1 MSKINVQSVVVNSNR
16 LDVYYQ
22 VSNDLKKYFDGQEA
36 SFWVEY
42 SENIEG
48 LPMNVAV
55 IPFVTN
61 VLPVVWLTDSIL
73 ELDELDEQFF
83 NSVAEFKQGYIDMY
97 PMLEFRGKIVVNKLV
112 HNTYEPKR
120 ESAAFFSGGVD
131 AFATLIAHIGEKPIL
146 LTIWGAD
153 VKHVDIP
160 GWENVKSRVL
170 QTSERFNLD
179 RVFIKSNFRM
189 FMREQ
194 TLYSLV
200 RKSGDSWWHGFQHG
214 IGLIGHAAPLAV
226 AMKFEKLYI
235 ASSFTI
241 GDHYTCASDPSI
253 DNKIRFSNCRVFH
266 DQYEYSRQDKLAH
279 ICDFARNNKI
289 QIHLHVCWIS
299 SGGENCC
306 RCEKCYR
313 TIYGLLAEGENPAK
327 YGFIYTSEEF
337 HEMRENIC
345 SKMIFS
351 PMIVRLWKDIQ
362 HRFIENKE
370 NIAMDADVQWIYT
383 YDFDKVNDCFTKRLK
398 LFVQKI
404 RKSISYLKSVIV
416 KK

>member
-1 MSKINVQSVVVNSNR
+1 MSKIKVQSVVVSNNR

-22 VSNDLKKYFDGQEA
+22 VSNDLKKYFDGRET

-48 LPMNVAV
+48 LPINVAV

-83 NSVAEFKQGYIDMY
+83 NSIAEFKQGYIDMY
-97 PMLEFRGKIVVNKLV
+97 PMLNFKGKIVVNKLV
-112 HNTYEPKR
+112 YNTYESKR

-131 AFATLIAHIGEKPIL
+131 AFATLIAHIEEKPIL

-153 VKHVDIP
+153 VKHVDIS

-179 RVFIKSNFRM
+179 QVFIKSNFRM

-226 AMKFEKLYI
+226 CMKFEKLYI
-235 ASSFTI
+235 ASSHTI

-266 DQYEYSRQDKLAH
+266 DQYEYSRQGKLMH
-279 ICDFARNNKI
+279 ICDFVRKNKI
-289 QIHLHVCWIS
+289 RIPLHVCWIS

-306 RCEKCYR
+306 QCEKCYR
-313 TIYGLLAEGENPAK
+313 TIYGLLAEGENPIE
-327 YGFIYTSEEF
+327 YGFIYTPEEF
-337 HEMRENIC
+337 HRMERDIRFKIIFPLREI
-345 SKMIFS
+345 
-351 PMIVRLWKDIQ
+351 RWWEDIQ
-362 HRFIENKE
+362 SRFLENRK
-370 NIAMDADVQWIYT
+370 NIIPNPDIQWIYT
-383 YDFDKVNDCFTKRLK
+383 YDFDKVNDCFAKRLK

-404 RKSISYLKSVIV
+404 KKPLSCLKSIIV